1 MGACGSQKIPSKI
14 PQPPLVPE
22 PEITD
27 ENVKR
32 IKQQFED
39 LTQLL
44 ESMSQEFKTITDNII
59 KLQQSQ
65 QQQIEN

>member
-1 MGACGSQKIPSKI
+1 MGACASQKNPNTDNK
-14 PQPPLVPE
+14 PPLVPE